1 MPAALQFKPR
11 TPVRI
16 FVVDDSPM
24 VRGVLRGLLERHDN
38 WKVCGEA
45 STGSEAVR
53 NVDRVNPDVVILDF
67 QMPEMNGLDA
77 AETMTSQSPDLPI
90 LMVSTYMSP
99 ELARRHARQE
109 CAARVENKT
118 SLVWSRPLTTYCT
131 IRLTSELEPARRPQT
146 VTCGRP
152 SRSGSCN
159 IRSFS
164 QEV

>member
-24 VRGVLRGLLERHDN
+24 VRRVLRGLLERHDN

-77 AETMTSQSPDLPI
+77 AKTMTSQSPDLPI

-99 ELARRHARQE
+99 ELAQEARKAGVRGACGKQDIT
-109 CAARVENKT
+109 CVVEAVDHLLQNQ
-118 SLVWSRPLTTYCT
+118 TYF
-131 IRLTSELEPARRPQT
+131 RA
-146 VTCGRP
+146 
-152 SRSGSCN
+152 
-159 IRSFS
+159 
-164 QEV
+164 